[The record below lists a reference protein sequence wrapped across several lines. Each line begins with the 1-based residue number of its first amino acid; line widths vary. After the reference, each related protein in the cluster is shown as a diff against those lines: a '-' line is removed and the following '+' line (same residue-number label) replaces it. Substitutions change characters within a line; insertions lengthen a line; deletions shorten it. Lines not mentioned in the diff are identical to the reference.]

1 MSRTIWYGTKKLEK
15 KKKRK
20 EKQKLKVRDLA
31 KGFSQEP
38 NLTT

>member
-1 MSRTIWYGTKKLEK
+1 MQTDTDYIREK
-15 KKKRK
+15 QYK
-20 EKQKLKVRDLA
+20 EKQKFKVRDLA